1 MKRMWLIASM
11 IGVIATAQ
19 AQQRPDR
26 ERNPTERA
34 ERQTT
39 VLTEALDLSADQQ
52 ATVSDINLKYAEEVA
67 TLREKNREE
76 REEARAAMKDIKERK
91 EAELKEVLTEEQM
104 EKYQEHQKKRKGRR
118 GKKRRG

>member
-1 MKRMWLIASM
+1 MKRIWLIASM

-26 ERNPTERA
+26 EGNPTERA
-34 ERQTT
+34 ERQTNA
-39 VLTEALDLSADQQ
+39 LTEALDLSTDQQ

-67 TLREKNREE
+67 SLREKNREE